1 MENRVVLSV
10 PGIKMVRTSYLRR
23 RVSPSETTTLLGPN
37 ANPFGE
43 PLGRHRER
51 QWLFSGITYVHTSQ
65 LLFEASCSDEE
76 EGRTEKES
84 TAHANS
90 GGASFLQ
97 RRFCGFA
104 KSGKLRDL
112 EASERFARG
121 SGKIRIRPNSSQPLA
136 ESQSNS
142 SHHSGQA

>member
-1 MENRVVLSV
+1 MENRVVLSL

-37 ANPFGE
+37 TNPFGE
-43 PLGRHRER
+43 PLGRHRNG
-51 QWLFSGITYVHTSQ
+51 SGYSVGLPTCALRNFYLRHLAPMKRKV
-65 LLFEASCSDEE
+65 
-76 EGRTEKES
+76 GRKRRAQRTPIP
-84 TAHANS
+84 

-104 KSGKLRDL
+104 KSGKLRDP